1 MSFPSAISR
10 ESAGVHAQ
18 KIACLFAAVM
28 MVFLVSLPLFSQANQ
43 GAIQGAVLDQ
53 SGGAVAGA
61 MVTVI
66 DVARGASRVLTTDS
80 AGAYVATNLI
90 PGTYTVRG
98 EARGFQVL
106 EHANVLVEVGQ
117 NVRVDLVLQ
126 PGAQTQTVT
135 VTSEVPQINTT
146 DATLGGAVSNE
157 EINSLPLN
165 GRNVERLLQLRPGV
179 VNLPGA
185 GTGNNQST
193 NGRRYSNELLML
205 DGIVGLPASSGSS
218 ILNTVYRGGDSS
230 SLVPIDAIQEFN
242 VQENPKAEFGWRDGS
257 TTNIGVKS
265 GTNTIHGTAY
275 AFGRDSAAT
284 DARNAFAT
292 AVTPATLQQFGA
304 TAGGRIIKDKLFWF
318 ASFEGLRTYL
328 GDVSSLQMPTAVAMP
343 SFVGSKSGCVALAAG
358 NCSQSIVDE
367 CNDLKA
373 QNLAISSLSAT
384 LAGLNTSTCAVTP
397 ANNSPTGEN
406 VFPYLNSPT
415 SDTFTPP
422 LTTVA
427 PLNNGLFKGDYNL
440 SSHNHINGLI
450 YISHSD
456 QSTIGAT
463 VVLPQW
469 ALLIVNDARQYSG
482 TWAWTPNSTW
492 VNEFRMGYVRMAN
505 VTFMGDSTLF
515 PLNPWPNGYNMN
527 TGVTPA
533 ANPLSGGFPD
543 ITINSFSGVLGAPS
557 SGGSRKP
564 EGDVD
569 VTNSVSYLHGKHAF
583 KFGFEFIEMIDGG
596 YSVRGAN
603 GAVTFN
609 DLRSFL
615 QGNPLKGS
623 ILLGS
628 PASEDQEGR
637 ARMYA
642 TYAQDDWRLT
652 PRITLN
658 LGLRWEYIGRPWE
671 LENNLGNFNP
681 NVDPNTTPAVQQ
693 AGPGAALPAIVHAD
707 YLDFSP
713 RVGLAW
719 DVRGNGKTVVRAA
732 YNLLRSPPEVATL
745 FPPQNPFGANFP
757 TVGPAPG
764 VDTSGTKIN
773 SLSSE
778 TLAFSY
784 PGTGYFWNTSGPTFP
799 TAAQTIYNGVTYSGI
814 TCLPANATTTI
825 NGVDVPN
832 SGTPCPVT
840 AIDLNLRNP
849 YSGNWNVDL
858 QRAITNNLTVDV
870 AYVGNH
876 GYNEIANVN
885 SNSPA
890 VGVGWNTPDASLGG
904 MSPAA
909 YCAAS
914 SIDTPAYD
922 HCGVTGSSAQK
933 KPVNTALAANEVG
946 PYATKFPYLSQIPTA
961 VNGDWSNY
969 NALQITLQARSYHGL
984 SFLSGYAYSLAKGMV
999 AQNTQG
1005 SSNPVATSSSNLGLQ
1020 YGYLANDVRHRFTFA
1035 PTYAV
1040 PGMKS
1045 PGQMLQGW
1053 SLSALLTLQSA
1064 FPWTANDI
1072 TTTDWLGT
1080 GNDVSAQ
1087 TQGGTYQ
1094 YWNYSGTT
1102 GAFNNTGSTPIPCY
1116 GIYSSCVST
1125 LAAAPAAIQTACQ
1138 NAATAPY
1145 TGNAQLTSLALA
1157 ALANGACYT
1166 QKGGF
1171 LTPPAFGTLG
1181 NAGTGFFRATPYYN
1195 VDFSVAKIW
1204 KFKERYSAQFR
1215 VEFFNLFNR
1224 VDFVAPGTNP
1234 TKSSFGS
1241 SISTPDAANPVLG
1254 SGGPRHIQ
1262 FGLKLA
1268 F

>member
-1 MSFPSAISR
+1 MLR
-10 ESAGVHAQ
+10 
-18 KIACLFAAVM
+18 
-28 MVFLVSLPLFSQANQ
+28 VFLAAMIVTLPALPLFSQANQ
-43 GAIQGAVLDQ
+43 GSIQGSVLDQ
-53 SGGAVAGA
+53 TGGAVAGA
-61 MVTVI
+61 TVTVL
-66 DVARGASRVLTTDS
+66 DVARGTTRALTTDN
-80 AGAYVATNLI
+80 AGAYVASNLT

-98 EARGFQVL
+98 VAKGFETA

-117 NVRVDLVLQ
+117 NIRVDLTLQ

-193 NGRRYSNELLML
+193 NGRRYSNEVLML
-205 DGIVGLPASSGSS
+205 EGIVGIPASSGSS

-242 VQENPKAEFGWRDGS
+242 VQESPKAEYGWRDGS

-265 GTNTIHGTAY
+265 GTNSIHGTAY
-275 AFGRDSAAT
+275 AFGRDANAT

-292 AVTPATLQQFGA
+292 AVTPAELEQFGA
-304 TAGGRIIKDKLFWF
+304 TAGGPILKNELFWF
-318 ASFEGLRTYL
+318 AGYEGLRTYL
-328 GDVSSLQMPTAVAMP
+328 GDVSNLTMPTSIAGAG
-343 SFVGSKSGCVALAAG
+343 VGVSMVDTCNNLGVSKI
-358 NCSQSIVDE
+358 NP
-367 CNDLKA
+367 
-373 QNLAISSLSAT
+373 LSAI
-384 LAGLNTSTCAVTP
+384 LAGLPTTTSGGVTTVTGCSVLQNGVQSVQQAPAV
-397 ANNSPTGEN
+397 EN
-406 VFPYLNSPT
+406 VFPYLNSAS
-415 SDTFTPP
+415 SDNFVPP
-422 LTTVA
+422 LVTVG

-440 SSHNHINGLI
+440 GSHNHINGLI
-450 YISHSD
+450 FISHSN
-456 QSTIGAT
+456 QSSVGAT

-469 ALLIVNDARQYSG
+469 ATLIVNDARQYSG

-515 PLNPWPNGYNMN
+515 PSSPWPNGYNMN
-527 TGVTPA
+527 TGVTQA

-543 ITINSFSGVLGAPS
+543 ITINSFTGVLGSPS

-569 VTNSVSYLHGKHAF
+569 VTDSVSYLHGKHAF
-583 KFGFEFIEMIDGG
+583 KFGFEFIAMVDGG

-603 GAVTFN
+603 GAVTFTN
-609 DLRSFL
+609 LQTFL
-615 QGNPLKGS
+615 EGTPLKGS

-642 TYAQDDWRLT
+642 PYAQDDWRLT
-652 PRITLN
+652 SRITLN

-681 NVDPNTTPAVQQ
+681 NVNPATTPAVEQ
-693 AGPGAALPAIVHAD
+693 AGPGAALPAIVNPD
-707 YLDFSP
+707 YRDFSP
-713 RVGLAW
+713 RLGLAW
-719 DVRGNGKTVVRAA
+719 DIRGNGKTVVRAA

-764 VDTSGTKIN
+764 VNTSGTKIN

-778 TLAFSY
+778 TLSFNY
-784 PGTGYFWNTSGPTFP
+784 PGSGYAWNTTGPTFP
-799 TAAQTIYNGVTYSGI
+799 TAAQTVYNGISYSGI
-814 TCLPANATTTI
+814 TCLPPNATTTI
-825 NGVDVPN
+825 NGVNVPD
-832 SGTPCPVT
+832 SGTPCPVG

-849 YSGNWNVDL
+849 YSGNWNFDL

-876 GYNEIANVN
+876 GYQEIANEN
-885 SNSPA
+885 ANSPVVGAGWDASA
-890 VGVGWNTPDASLGG
+890 VSTCLASVPTYNKCKPDA
-904 MSPAA
+904 AA
-909 YCAAS
+909 
-914 SIDTPAYD
+914 
-922 HCGVTGSSAQK
+922 
-933 KPVNTALAANEVG
+933 EVG
-946 PYATKFPYLSQIPTA
+946 PYSTVFPYLSQIPMA

-969 NALQITLQARSYHGL
+969 NALQITVQARAYHGL
-984 SFLSGYAYSLAKGMV
+984 SLLSGYAYSYARGMV

-1005 SSNPVATSSSNLGLQ
+1005 SSNPVATSNSNLGLN
-1020 YGYLANDVRHRFTFA
+1020 YGYLANDVRHRFTVA
-1035 PTYAV
+1035 PTYNI
-1040 PGMKS
+1040 PGIKS
-1045 PGQMLQGW
+1045 PGQMLEGW
-1053 SLSALLTLQSA
+1053 TLSSLVTLQSA
-1064 FPWTANDI
+1064 FPWTANDP
-1072 TTTDWLGT
+1072 TTADWLGT

-1087 TQGGTYQ
+1087 TQGGTFQ
-1094 YWNYSGTT
+1094 YWNYSGP
-1102 GAFNNTGSTPIPCY
+1102 GSAFNNTGSTPIPCY
-1116 GIYSSCVST
+1116 GSFGCIPYSSAQYQGQPV
-1125 LAAAPAAIQTACQ
+1125 QTACQ
-1138 NAATAPY
+1138 NAAVAPY
-1145 TGNAQLTSLALA
+1145 AGNAQLMSLALA
-1157 ALANGACYT
+1157 ALANGACYA
-1166 QKGGF
+1166 QKGGY
-1171 LTPPAFGTLG
+1171 LTPPAYGTLG
-1181 NAGTGFFRATPYYN
+1181 NAGNGFFRGTPYYN
-1195 VDFSVAKIW
+1195 VDFSVSKIW
-1204 KFKERYSAQFR
+1204 KFRERYSAQFR
-1215 VEFFNLFNR
+1215 AEFFNLFNR

-1234 TKSSFGS
+1234 TKAAFGTS
-1241 SISTPDAANPVLG
+1241 TSTPDAANPVLG

-1268 F
+1268 W

>member
-1 MSFPSAISR
+1 MSITSANAR
-10 ESAGVHAQ
+10 ESVCVNL
-18 KIACLFAAVM
+18 KKTMRVFAAALI
-28 MVFLVSLPLFSQANQ
+28 VFLISLPLFSQANQ
-43 GAIQGAVLDQ
+43 GSIQGAVLDQ
-53 SGGAVAGA
+53 TGGAVAGA
-61 MVTVI
+61 TVTVL
-66 DVARGASRVLTTDS
+66 DVARGTTRALTTDS

-106 EHANVLVEVGQ
+106 EHANILVEVGQ

-135 VTSEVPQINTT
+135 VTSEVPQINAT

-284 DARNAFAT
+284 DARNAFA
-292 AVTPATLQQFGA
+292 ASVTPATLEQFGA

-328 GDVSSLQMPTAVAMP
+328 GDVSSVQMPTSVAGAG
-343 SFVGSKSGCVALAAG
+343 VGISM
-358 NCSQSIVDE
+358 VDT
-367 CNDLKA
+367 CNKIGFA
-373 QNLAISSLSAT
+373 NVNPLSAI
-384 LAGLNTSTCAVTP
+384 LAGLPTTTSGGVTTVTGCSVTANGLQSVQP
-397 ANNSPTGEN
+397 ASSTVEN
-406 VFPYLNSPT
+406 VFPYLNSTT

-440 SSHNHINGLI
+440 GSHNHINGLI

-515 PLNPWPNGYNMN
+515 PVNPWPNGYNMN

-543 ITINSFSGVLGAPS
+543 ITINSFSGAVLGAPS

-569 VTNSVSYLHGKHAF
+569 VTDSVSYLHGKHSF

-603 GAVTFN
+603 GAVSFK
-609 DLRSFL
+609 DLNSFL
-615 QGNPLKGS
+615 LGNPLKGS

-671 LENNLGNFNP
+671 LQNNLGNFNP

-693 AGPGAALPAIVHAD
+693 AGPGAALPAIIHAD

-713 RVGLAW
+713 RIGLAW
-719 DVRGNGKTVVRAA
+719 DVRGNGKTVLRAA
-732 YNLLRSPPEVATL
+732 YNILRSPPEVATL

-764 VDTSGTKIN
+764 INTSNSKIN

-778 TLAFSY
+778 TLAFNY
-784 PGTGYFWNTSGPTFP
+784 PGSGYAWNTTGPTFP
-799 TAAQTIYNGVTYSGI
+799 TAASTVYNTVTYLGI
-814 TCLPANATTTI
+814 TCLPSTAKVTV
-825 NGVDVPN
+825 NGNPKVV

-849 YSGNWNVDL
+849 YSGNWNFDL

-885 SNSPA
+885 SNSPVVGAGWDASA
-890 VGVGWNTPDASLGG
+890 VSACLNPSTVPLYSNCTPDAN
-904 MSPAA
+904 A
-909 YCAAS
+909 
-914 SIDTPAYD
+914 
-922 HCGVTGSSAQK
+922 
-933 KPVNTALAANEVG
+933 EVG

-969 NALQITLQARSYHGL
+969 NALQITVQARAYHGL
-984 SFLSGYAYSLAKGMV
+984 SFLAGYAYSVAKGMV

-1005 SSNPVATSSSNLGLQ
+1005 SSNPVATSNSDLGLQ

-1040 PGMKS
+1040 PGIKS
-1045 PGQMLQGW
+1045 PAQMLQGW
-1053 SLSALLTLQSA
+1053 SLGALLTLQSA

-1094 YWNYSGTT
+1094 YWNYSGPTS
-1102 GAFNNTGSTPIPCY
+1102 AFNNTGSTPIPCY
-1116 GIYSSCVST
+1116 GVYSNCNSSF
-1125 LAAAPAAIQTACQ
+1125 AAAPAAVQTACQ

-1157 ALANGACYT
+1157 ALANGACYA
-1166 QKGGF
+1166 QKGGY

-1215 VEFFNLFNR
+1215 VEFFNFFNR

-1234 TKSSFGS
+1234 TKSAFGT